1 MAHFTQ
7 LGLSGEP
14 DRKPEN
20 KTIRTNSG
28 AAPRNP
34 RKFSGG
40 QKTAA
45 VICSLVAT
53 SLLGVSLLETSG
65 CSKGSNKSAGIT
77 PPTQTAPSPMPST
90 AASTQ
95 EAAPATAA
103 AEKKP
108 AHKTSRQRT
117 LLASNYTNP
126 LYGVSFRYPKNY
138 SLQEGDKANLEWA
151 ALKPVQ
157 MNFVQP
163 GGTTLTMVELP
174 NRQYPGTDFASA
186 FFTLSVN
193 TNLTAATCGQFASPD
208 KGHAEASPSPDGTAP
223 AAPAP
228 TAEPSK
234 VKLGAAEFTEVENS
248 GGETAKD
255 ADAKY
260 YHVFQNNT
268 CYEFTL
274 GLETAKDGTKD
285 GVKPVDRTEVFR
297 KLNWMLSTVKIQP
310 AGVPAVAAQAPS
322 APAAGGKD

>member
-1 MAHFTQ
+1 
-7 LGLSGEP
+7 
-14 DRKPEN
+14 
-20 KTIRTNSG
+20 
-28 AAPRNP
+28 
-34 RKFSGG
+34 
-40 QKTAA
+40 
-45 VICSLVAT
+45 
-53 SLLGVSLLETSG
+53 
-65 CSKGSNKSAGIT
+65 
-77 PPTQTAPSPMPST
+77 MPST

-103 AEKKP
+103 AAKKP

-174 NRQYPGTDFASA
+174 NRQYPGTDFAAA